1 MKRTLIVLFGALVV
15 LLIIN
20 GPTLVGAQGPNQIQI
35 EKEIDIKAGELR
47 LGKPVAPLRSSGPSR
62 AMLLPVQPWLQEFER
77 G

>member
-20 GPTLVGAQGPNQIQI
+20 GPTLVGAQGPDQIQI
-35 EKEIDIKAGELR
+35 EKENIKAGELR
-47 LGKPVAPLRSSGPSR
+47 LGKPVAPLRCSGPSR
-62 AMLLPVQPWLQEFER
+62 AMLLPVQSWLREFER